1 MKTIKN
7 LFFIIIGSIMILFSL
22 KLLIIDGSNEYAKI
36 IGGIC
41 FGMVFIY
48 PSLKKDSKTTSEIFV
63 EKEDLEIP
71 IWWKRLIG
79 FIIDYII
86 ILIIYSLTLSLI
98 LQVYEVRLDKL
109 FNSNFLLA
117 PFYVFYYFIQE
128 YIFNT
133 SIGKSIFKLRVVS
146 AINGDKPT
154 LTQIIIRSFTRL
166 LPIDLFF
173 FFTKRP
179 IGLHDIV
186 SKTVLLTKD

>member
-1 MKTIKN
+1 
-7 LFFIIIGSIMILFSL
+7 MIFFSL

-86 ILIIYSLTLSLI
+86 ILIIYSLTLYLI

-109 FNSNFLLA
+109 FNSNLIIV

-186 SKTVLLTKD
+186 SKTVLLIKD

>member
-1 MKTIKN
+1 M
-7 LFFIIIGSIMILFSL
+7 LF
-22 KLLIIDGSNEYAKI
+22 
-36 IGGIC
+36 C

-48 PSLKKDSKTTSEIFV
+48 SSLKKDSKTTSEIFM

-79 FIIDYII
+79 FIIDHII
-86 ILIIYSLTLSLI
+86 IIIICSLTVSLI
-98 LQVYEVRLDKL
+98 SQAYEVRLDKL
-109 FNSNFLLA
+109 FNPIVVMV
-117 PFYVFYYFIQE
+117 PFYIFYYFIQE

-133 SIGKSIFKLRVVS
+133 SIGKLIFKLRVVS
-146 AINGDKPT
+146 AVKGDKPT

-166 LPIDLFF
+166 IPIDFFF

-186 SKTVLLTKD
+186 SKTVVLIKE

>member
-22 KLLIIDGSNEYAKI
+22 KLLIIDGSNEYAPI
-36 IGGIC
+36 IAGIC

-79 FIIDYII
+79 FIIDNII
-86 ILIIYSLTLSLI
+86 ILIIYSLTLNLI
-98 LQVYEVRLDKL
+98 SQAYEVRLDIL
-109 FNSNFLLA
+109 FHPIAIMS
-117 PFYVFYYFIQE
+117 PFYIFYYFIQE

-133 SIGKSIFKLRVVS
+133 SIGKLIFKLRVVS
-146 AINGDKPT
+146 AVKGDKPT

-166 LPIDLFF
+166 IPINIFF

-186 SKTVLLTKD
+186 SKTVVLIID

>member
-1 MKTIKN
+1 MKKIKN
-7 LFFIIIGSIMILFSL
+7 LFFIIIGSIMILISL
-22 KLLIIDGSNEYAKI
+22 KLLITDKSNEYVQI

-41 FGMVFIY
+41 LGMLFIY

-79 FIIDYII
+79 YIIDYII
-86 ILIIYSLTLSLI
+86 ILIIYSLTINLI
-98 LQVYEVRLDKL
+98 SQAYEVRL
-109 FNSNFLLA
+109 FNTIALAA
-117 PFYVFYYFIQE
+117 PFYIFYIFYYFIQE

-133 SIGKSIFKLRVVS
+133 SIGKLIFKLRVVS
-146 AINGDKPT
+146 AVKGDKPT
-154 LTQIIIRSFTRL
+154 FTQIIIRTFTRL
-166 LPIDLFF
+166 IPIDIFF

-186 SKTVLLTKD
+186 SKTVVLIKD